1 MNEQPDTR
9 QDPSNL
15 LKLIDDVDSHDNDA
29 NLIEDNVLELKEL
42 MGVRTALEGF
52 RDQVKAAGVDG
63 LDPVAKELMRVNP
76 AMLKQNLPANAS
88 LESIDI
94 GGEEITFEDFSS
106 ALKGV
111 GDRISAVIQKLIDM
125 AKQFASRIMSGVE
138 TVKTQSEQLLDQLRN
153 RGKSKASME
162 LHDGEREITIDS
174 PGILFADGK
183 FCLDECRSEQEV
195 IKFFLQQWPKYAND
209 QINRAKK
216 MISEYD
222 VESGNSDNFN
232 SNAGFIGN
240 HESLVGNIK
249 TVVLPGN
256 KQIGFKYVA
265 LGPELVDAEGAAE
278 APGSHS
284 FAVRTE
290 AEIQGTL
297 RKNIATMDA
306 MGKMFKEE
314 ADVLQN
320 MTTLSQA
327 LMGLENR
334 RGETVW
340 KSAREGLDEISNV
353 MMDLIT
359 RLKPNY
365 DPIVRHLARV
375 GTARNAA
382 CRKEMAA
389 LA

>member
-1 MNEQPDTR
+1 MNEHDTR
-9 QDPSNL
+9 QDPSNRPSL
-15 LKLIDDVDSHDNDA
+15 VEQVDSHDNDA
-29 NLIEDNVLELKEL
+29 NTIEDNVLELKEL
-42 MGVRTALEGF
+42 MGVRTTLENF
-52 RDQVKAAGVDG
+52 RDQVKAAGRDG
-63 LDPVAKELMRVNP
+63 LDPVAKELMRVNLSL
-76 AMLKQNLPANAS
+76 LKRHKSKGVA
-88 LESIDI
+88 LESIDL
-94 GGEEITFEDFSS
+94 GQDELSFEDFSS

-111 GDRISAVIQKLIDM
+111 GDRISEVIQKLIEM
-125 AKQFASRIMSGVE
+125 AKQFASRIMSGLE
-138 TVKTQSEQLLDQLRN
+138 TVKTQAEELINQLRN

-162 LHDGEREITIDS
+162 LHDGERVITIDS
-174 PGILFADGK
+174 PGILFADGN

-195 IKFFLQQWPKYAND
+195 IRFFLQQWPKYANE

-216 MISEYD
+216 MVGEYD
-222 VESGNSDNFN
+222 VESGNSDNFK
-232 SNAGFIGN
+232 SNIGFIGN
-240 HESLVGNIK
+240 HESFVNGIK
-249 TVVLPGN
+249 SVVLPGN
-256 KQIGFKYVA
+256 KKIGFKYVA
-265 LGPELVDAEGAAE
+265 LGPELIDAEGAAE
-278 APGSHS
+278 PPATHS

-290 AEIQGTL
+290 AEVQGTL
-297 RKNIATMDA
+297 KKNIATMNA
-306 MGKMFKEE
+306 MGKMFREE

-340 KSAREGLDEISNV
+340 KSAREGLDEISNA

-389 LA
+389 MA